1 MLQPG
6 VCMELSVMD
15 CRLSFFFF
23 MPAFVCCKAS
33 YAFMEGYNY
42 SISEEKELKF
52 WEWKAGCFLVCFF
65 ALCGPFC
72 FAAN

>member
-1 MLQPG
+1 
-6 VCMELSVMD
+6 
-15 CRLSFFFF
+15 